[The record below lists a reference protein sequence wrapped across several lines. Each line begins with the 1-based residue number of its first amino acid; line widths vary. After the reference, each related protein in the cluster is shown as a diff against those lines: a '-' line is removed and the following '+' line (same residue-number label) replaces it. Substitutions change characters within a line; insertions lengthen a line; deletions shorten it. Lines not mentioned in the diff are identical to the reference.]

1 MGPYQAVC
9 HHLNQIHPL
18 TEEAW
23 SDLEKL
29 MQPLS
34 LQRNEF
40 LLQEGSRA
48 QDCFFLLEGVVRVFY
63 NKEGNEYNKT
73 FFIPGMF
80 PTPLTALLTEAPS
93 TLSFQALTACQL
105 VRFSYQ
111 SFRALFQTHR
121 CLESVFLA
129 IMEHIWI
136 QKEKHDIRMVT
147 NDATTNYL
155 LFREDYPDLENQ
167 IPQYHIASYLGITPI
182 QLSRIRAQLGQKG

>member
-1 MGPYQAVC
+1 MAQFQTVYET
-9 HHLNQIHPL
+9 LNQINPL

-23 SDLEKL
+23 SDLEML
-29 MQPLS
+29 MNPFS
-34 LQRNEF
+34 LQRNTY
-40 LLQEGSRA
+40 LLQEGARA
-48 QDCFFLLEGVVRVFY
+48 QDCYFLIEGVVRVFY
-63 NKEGNEYNKT
+63 NKDGNEYNKT

-80 PTPLTALLTEAPS
+80 PTPLTALLTGKSS
-93 TLSFQALTACQL
+93 TLSFQALTTCQL

-111 SFRALFQTHR
+111 SFRSLFPKHR
-121 CLESVFLA
+121 CLESLFLA

-136 QKEKHDIRMVT
+136 DKEKHDIRMVT

-182 QLSRIRAQLGQKG
+182 QLSRIRAQLGKKA